1 MSKTIKLN
9 IQWREYQRNTIKSI
23 LESDEGT
30 KHILVSPRQC

>member
-1 MSKTIKLN
+1 MRRTIKLN
-9 IQWREYQRNTIKSI
+9 IQWRDYQRDTIKSI